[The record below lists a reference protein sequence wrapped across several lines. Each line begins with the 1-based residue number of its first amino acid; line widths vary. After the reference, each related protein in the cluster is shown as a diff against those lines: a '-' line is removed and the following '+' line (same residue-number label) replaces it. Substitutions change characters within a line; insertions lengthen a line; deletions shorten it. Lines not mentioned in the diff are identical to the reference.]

1 MTKKAP
7 NLISFSIYKFIIMYL
22 DREEVS
28 QRLKQFLYVG
38 TNLIKKKKILILQ
51 LYVEFSFENCS

>member
-1 MTKKAP
+1 
-7 NLISFSIYKFIIMYL
+7 MYL